1 MGIRHKQECI
11 NRTLMKFNK
20 DSCKVVPLGRS
31 RLLHP
36 TADGADWLGSGS
48 GEEDLDSLEEKASQC
63 CALQQRMLSLS
74 TGAQ

>member
-1 MGIRHKQECI
+1 MGTRHRQECF
-11 NRTLMKFNK
+11 NSTLMKFNK
-20 DSCKVVPLGRS
+20 DNYKVVPLGRS

-36 TADGADWLGSGS
+36 AAAGADWLGNGS
-48 GEEDLDSLEEKASQC
+48 GEEDLDSLEDKASQC